1 MTLVWVIALVLAGLI
16 AVALLATGIGFTRWR
31 KARLDAIYS
40 ASRVTQTAFG
50 PVEYAQVDDGAVV
63 LLCHGTG
70 CGCDQG
76 EALARLLRGD
86 ASELPFRLLTPSRP
100 GYLRTPLEAGRTPEQ
115 QADILAALLDELAI
129 EQVVVIGLSGGGPC
143 ALQLAL
149 RHPRRTRALV
159 MLAAVSQA
167 CRLEQ
172 DDPSLQRVL
181 SPRMGNRVLDL
192 ASWFLSR
199 LALRRPAILA
209 RRWFPSLD
217 DLDAAEL
224 DKRIKIVLKDPRQ
237 VRCTQDFFL
246 AMLPVSV
253 RRAGLRN
260 DCSQFAQLP
269 VYPLEQLRIPTLVI
283 HGRADTISFAHAEFT
298 ARTIPG
304 AELLAVERCGHLI
317 FVGDTA
323 EQVRSALLDFLVR
336 HTEQIGTT

>member
-1 MTLVWVIALVLAGLI
+1 MALILAGCI
-16 AVALLATGIGFTRWR
+16 AVALLATGIRFTRWR
-31 KARLDAIYS
+31 KARLNALYS
-40 ASRVTQTAFG
+40 ASRIARTAFG
-50 PVEYAQVDDGAVV
+50 PVEYVQVGGGPPV

-76 EALARLLRGD
+76 EALARFLRGD
-86 ASELPFRLLTPSRP
+86 GTELPFLLLTPSRP

-115 QADILAALLDELAI
+115 QADVLAALLDQLGI
-129 EQVVVIGLSGGGPC
+129 EQVVAIGLSGGGPC
-143 ALQLAL
+143 ALQFGL

-159 MLAAVSQA
+159 MVAAVSQA
-167 CRLEQ
+167 CRLDQ
-172 DDPSLQRVL
+172 DNPSLQRVL
-181 SPRMGNRVLDL
+181 SPRIGNGVLDL
-192 ASWFLSR
+192 ASWFLSH
-199 LALRRPAILA
+199 LALHRPATLA

-217 DLDAAEL
+217 DLEAAEL
-224 DKRIKIVLKDPRQ
+224 DERIEIVLKDPRQ
-237 VRCTQDFFL
+237 VRCVQDFFL

-283 HGRADTISFAHAEFT
+283 HGRADTISFVHAEFT

-317 FVGDTA
+317 FVGDAA
-323 EQVRSALLDFLVR
+323 EQVRSVLLEFLAK
-336 HTEQIGTT
+336 HTEPKTGSA